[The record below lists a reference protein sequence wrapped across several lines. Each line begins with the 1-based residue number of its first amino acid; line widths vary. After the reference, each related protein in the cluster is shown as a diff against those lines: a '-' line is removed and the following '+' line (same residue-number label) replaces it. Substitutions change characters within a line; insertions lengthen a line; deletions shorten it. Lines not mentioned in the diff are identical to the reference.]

1 MQFFK
6 TFILLAFISIF
17 TYCDVEPVDTVLS
30 NEITNPNN
38 SNNPNNPNNPS
49 AADYFPRAINNTWNF
64 KYNTTE
70 NVQIKLL
77 STETINGISFYK
89 FNRFFSDDLFDFG
102 DTSSYMARV
111 GDSYIYRSVSQ
122 SNQPGLPPTTV
133 AMQYS
138 LLKSNL
144 NIGQT
149 WNDNQNI
156 TVNVM
161 GLTVTYQIQIQ
172 GKILEKGTSVTIGNT
187 TYNDVIK
194 TEIKMNMQ
202 GVEIISNY
210 WFAKNVGII
219 KAVEAEDLQTQ
230 VDSFELTSFQLN

>member
-1 MQFFK
+1 MSLMQFFK

-17 TYCDVEPVDTVLS
+17 TSCDVEPVDNVLS
-30 NEITNPNN
+30 NEIT
-38 SNNPNNPNNPS
+38 NPNNPNNPS

-89 FNRFFSDDLFDFG
+89 FDRFFSDDLFDFG
-102 DTSSYMARV
+102 DSSSYIARV
-111 GDSYIYRSVSQ
+111 GDSYIYRNVSQ
-122 SNQPGLPPTTV
+122 NDVPGSNPITIE
-133 AMQYS
+133 MQYS

-144 NIGQT
+144 EVGQT
-149 WNDNQNI
+149 WNDDQSFTFNI
-156 TVNVM
+156 M
-161 GLTVTYQIQIQ
+161 GLPISYQFQIQ
-172 GKILEKGTSVTIGNT
+172 GKILEKGTSVTLGSTN
-187 TYNDVIK
+187 YNDVIK
-194 TEIKMNMQ
+194 TEVKIIFQ
-202 GVEIISNY
+202 GIEVVSNY

-219 KAVEAEDLQTQ
+219 KAVEAEDLQSQ

>member
-6 TFILLAFISIF
+6 IVIFFALISVF
-17 TYCDVEPVDTVLS
+17 TSCDVEPVDTFLS
-30 NEITNPNN
+30 NDITNP
-38 SNNPNNPNNPS
+38 NNPNNPNNPS
-49 AADYFPRAINNTWNF
+49 ASDYFPRAINNIWNYN
-64 KYNTTE
+64 YNTTE
-70 NVQIKLL
+70 TAQIKIL
-77 STETINGISFYK
+77 STETINGITFFK
-89 FNRFFSDDLFDFG
+89 FNRFFSDDMFDFG

-122 SNQPGLPPTTV
+122 SNEPGLPPTTV
-133 AMQYS
+133 TMQYS

-144 NIGQT
+144 SIGQT

-194 TEIKMNMQ
+194 TEIKMNIQ
-202 GVEIISNY
+202 GIEITSNY

-219 KAVEAEDLQTQ
+219 KAVEAEDLQSQ
-230 VDSFELTSFQLN
+230 VDGFELTSFQLN